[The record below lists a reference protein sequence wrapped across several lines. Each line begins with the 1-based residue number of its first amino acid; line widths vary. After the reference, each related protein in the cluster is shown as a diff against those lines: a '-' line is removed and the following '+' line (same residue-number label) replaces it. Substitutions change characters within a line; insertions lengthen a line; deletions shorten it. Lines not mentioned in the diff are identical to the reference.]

1 MAGTASPEHRAAG
14 FRAHS
19 WRSFTFTR
27 VIVTLLI
34 VAYAV
39 ATALLTWWTA
49 QYLMPF
55 GDWNVWAQVADRL
68 AEARLY
74 DHSDPTYSWAWS
86 PLAAWLIAY
95 VIVPAG
101 PWLWAAAHFA
111 VLLALRDWRLIGLVA
126 LSFPFWI
133 DTLMANA
140 FVFSA
145 VAGWAAWRGS
155 RVAALIYIGLFVLMP
170 RPVLVPLA
178 CALLWRDRRLWLPSV
193 LILGV
198 GVVTTIASGY
208 ASDWVR
214 FLIGIGI
221 DYPSQEFNLSPTR
234 LVGPQWLAIGV
245 PLAAWLSMRGQL
257 GWAGL
262 AMSPYVVPQY
272 FLILVI
278 ELSGRRRDRTS
289 VQFGRS
295 LADAG
300 DRAPT
305 ASPLGS

>member
-1 MAGTASPEHRAAG
+1 MAGAASPNHRG
-14 FRAHS
+14 SVLGLNPRPP
-19 WRSFTFTR
+19 FTFAR
-27 VIVTLLI
+27 VARTLLL
-34 VAYAV
+34 VVYAV
-39 ATALLTWWTA
+39 ATALLAWWTA
-49 QYLMPF
+49 EYLVPF
-55 GDWNVWAQVADRL
+55 SDWNVWVQVAGRL
-68 AEARLY
+68 AEDRLY
-74 DHSDPTYSWAWS
+74 DHSDPAYSWGWS

-95 VIVPAG
+95 IVVPIG
-101 PWLWAAAHFA
+101 PWLWAAAHFVA
-111 VLLALRDWRLIGLVA
+111 LAALREWRLIGLVA
-126 LSFPFWI
+126 LSYPFWM

-145 VAGWAAWRGS
+145 VAGFAAWRGS
-155 RVAALIYIGLFVLMP
+155 RLAALIYIGLFVLMP

-193 LILGV
+193 LILGI

-214 FLIGIGI
+214 FLVGIGIG
-221 DYPSQEFNLSPTR
+221 YPSQEFNLSPTR
-234 LVGPQWLAIGV
+234 LVGPAWLAIGV
-245 PLAAWLSMRGQL
+245 PLAAWLSMRGQV

-272 FLILVI
+272 LLILLL
-278 ELSGRRRDRTS
+278 ELPGWRRNRTS